1 MCFVGKY
8 PHAACV
14 LSELLCGMVCRV
26 QMRDAVRGTGQEA
39 RLTHIVPLTL
49 TPTLSPSLTPHSPSP
64 PPHAH
69 SPAHTSSPPLPN
81 ASTMLSPFAQLH
93 LLFGEVGHG
102 AEGQVDGAGGRWHRG
117 GDGWRGACT

>member
-1 MCFVGKY
+1 
-8 PHAACV
+8 
-14 LSELLCGMVCRV
+14 
-26 QMRDAVRGTGQEA
+26 MRAVRAAVRHGVPRADEGRSERHRAGGEA
-39 RLTHIVPLTL
+39 YSHRATHTHSHTLSLTHSTL
-49 TPTLSPSLTPHSPSP
+49 AFS